1 MDVVKK
7 MGRKKKIRVMRRLT
21 ITFDLY
27 QYELLKSQ
35 AQERGVSIADIVRE
49 LVDKYV
55 VSAGQTDGKNRALIA

>member
-1 MDVVKK
+1 
-7 MGRKKKIRVMRRLT
+7 MGRRKKLQVMRRLT
-21 ITFDLY
+21 ISFDLY

-55 VSAGQTDGKNRALIA
+55 ASTVQAGVQNKTVIA

>member
-1 MDVVKK
+1 
-7 MGRKKKIRVMRRLT
+7 MGRKKKIQIMRRLT

-49 LVDKYV
+49 LVDKYIA
-55 VSAGQTDGKNRALIA
+55 STGQIDVHNKTIIA

>member
-1 MDVVKK
+1 
-7 MGRKKKIRVMRRLT
+7 MGRKKKIHVMRRLT

-35 AQERGVSIADIVRE
+35 AQERDVSIADIVRE

-55 VSAGQTDGKNRALIA
+55 ASTRQTDIQNKTIIA

>member
-1 MDVVKK
+1 
-7 MGRKKKIRVMRRLT
+7 MGRKKKIQIKRRLT

-49 LVDKYV
+49 LVDKYM
-55 VSAGQTDGKNRALIA
+55 VSTGQIDVQNKTIIA